1 MGKDWQVRWDE
12 TIGYL
17 QQYFPQ
23 KFNGMTLAEH
33 IEWVLQHPVQAG
45 PKDTKQLISGELSLG
60 WRKGVD
66 DDDPTYFRL
75 LFPNFWSI
83 DSSPEHQRALLAAA
97 DVTAEIKVAKIYV
110 LADDTQA
117 AAEMFL
123 ADPDDLPRDLPRVF
137 DRALQALQG
146 AVNRFCELMQDRRP
160 GLRLVESDN

>member
-1 MGKDWQVRWDE
+1 MSLAAIYVDFLARA
-12 TIGYL
+12 GYRASIDDA
-17 QQYFPQ
+17 
-23 KFNGMTLAEH
+23 GD
-33 IEWVLQHPVQAG
+33 VLFRCEG
-45 PKDTKQLISGELSLG
+45 RSYYLM
-60 WRKGVD
+60 VD

-123 ADPDDLPRDLPRVF
+123 ADPDDLLRDLPRVF

-146 AVNRFCELMQDRRP
+146 AVHRFCELMQDRRP
-160 GLRLVESDN
+160 RLRLVEGDN